1 MNNLSL
7 DEAVNTTQEVVKS
20 KYSFRF
26 RKEAFMEICKTVGD
40 ISWRPHPIAEGVNI
54 KPLATK
60 SEDDLNVTC
69 MLLRIPPGKEI
80 LEHIHEEQVDILY
93 PMQGE
98 AEMYVEGTG
107 TFLLKPGIVVRV
119 PKGTK
124 HKIFNVTEELLIY
137 DVFQPAT
144 L

>member
-1 MNNLSL
+1 
-7 DEAVNTTQEVVKS
+7 
-20 KYSFRF
+20 
-26 RKEAFMEICKTVGD
+26 MEICKTVSK
-40 ISWRPHPIAEGVNI
+40 ISWRPHPLVKEVNI

-60 SEDDLNVTC
+60 SEDGLNVTC
-69 MLLRIPPGKEI
+69 MLVRVPAGIEIP
-80 LEHIHEEQVDILY
+80 EHIHEEQVDILY
-93 PMQGE
+93 PIQGE

-107 TFLLKPGIVVRV
+107 TFPLKSGVVVIV

-124 HKIFNVTEELLIY
+124 HKISNVTEELLVY